1 VLLERSESSTTAAPN
16 AENDYANG
24 PSSSDLFV
32 ARLHR
37 HERGMANL
45 CRCALV
51 SSTAAVEVVM
61 ATYRIELTQSVVET
75 CIVFVE
81 ATDAQAA
88 EDLVLS
94 GVMAAGLSPTALIAE
109 WKLKDIIGDIEVIG
123 VKELK
128 P

>member
-32 ARLHR
+32 ARIHHRECGVAALHR
-37 HERGMANL
+37 SALAN
-45 CRCALV
+45 
-51 SSTAAVEVVM
+51 STAVEGSLM
-61 ATYRIELTQSVVET
+61 ARFRVELAQTVVET
-75 CIVFVE
+75 ATVYIE
-81 ATDAQAA
+81 ANNQQEA
-88 EDLVLS
+88 EELALS

-109 WKLKDIIGDIEVIG
+109 WKLKDIIGDIEVLSIT
-123 VKELK
+123 ELK

>member
-32 ARLHR
+32 ACIHR
-37 HERGMANL
+37 RKCGVAGFQ
-45 CRCALV
+45 CSALV
-51 SSTAAVEVVM
+51 SATAVEGSLM
-61 ATYRIELTQSVVET
+61 ARYRVELSQTVIENA
-75 CIVFVE
+75 IVYIE
-81 ATDAQAA
+81 ANNQQEA
-88 EDLVLS
+88 EELALS

-123 VKELK
+123 VEELK
-128 P
+128 